1 MRIVHLDTGREMRG
15 GQWQV
20 LRLLE
25 GLRAAGHDV
34 TLLARAGAP
43 LAEAVRQASLDV
55 RPLKLSTL
63 VSLASDADIVHTHDG
78 RSHTLAA
85 GLAAKHLVVSRR
97 VAFPL
102 QRNPASHWKYKRAA
116 HYIAVSEFVKRVLE
130 AGGVPASKISVVY
143 DGVPLQPLRS
153 AGGDRIVILDLADA
167 GKGTA
172 LALEAA
178 RLAGAPVLLSRNLEN
193 DLSQAA
199 AFMYLTLSEG
209 LGSAVLLAMAAGV
222 PVIVSNIGGLPE
234 IVEHERTG
242 LVTENSAAE
251 VAGAIKRLRDNPEL
265 AHSLAK
271 HAREQV
277 EQKFTV
283 EQMVART
290 IAVYEK
296 IS

>member
-1 MRIVHLDTGREMRG
+1 MRILHLDSGREMRG

-43 LAEAVRQASLDV
+43 LAEAAQRASLDA

-63 VSLASDADIVHTHDG
+63 VSLASNADIVHAHDG

-130 AGGVPASKISVVY
+130 AGGVPAPKISVVY
-143 DGVPLQPLRS
+143 DGVPPQPLRS
-153 AGGDRIVILDLADA
+153 GGDRIVILDLADA

-172 LALEAA
+172 LALDAA
-178 RLAGAPVLLSRNLEN
+178 KLAGAPVLLSRNLEN
-193 DLSQAA
+193 DLAQAA
-199 AFMYLTLSEG
+199 AFVYLTKSEG

-222 PVIVSNIGGLPE
+222 PVIVSNAGGLVE

-251 VAGAIKRLRDNPEL
+251 VANAIRRLRDHPEL
-265 AHSLAK
+265 ARTLANS
-271 HAREQV
+271 ARERI
-277 EQKFTV
+277 ERKFTV
-283 EQMVART
+283 AQMIART

-296 IS
+296 IG

>member
-1 MRIVHLDTGREMRG
+1 MRILHLDSGREMRG

-43 LAEAVRQASLDV
+43 LAEAALKASLDA

-63 VSLASDADIVHTHDG
+63 VSLASSADIIHAHDG

-102 QRNPASHWKYKRAA
+102 QRNLASRWKYKRAA
-116 HYIAVSEFVKRVLE
+116 HYIAVSGFVKRVLE
-130 AGGVPASKISVVY
+130 AGGVPASKISVVH
-143 DGVPLQPLRS
+143 DGVPQQTLRG
-153 AGGDRIVILDLADA
+153 GGDRILILDLADA

-172 LALEAA
+172 LAIEAA
-178 RLAGAPVLLSRNLEN
+178 KLAGASVLLSRNLET
-193 DLSQAA
+193 DLAQAA
-199 AFMYLTLSEG
+199 VFVYLTQSEG

-222 PVIVSNIGGLPE
+222 PVIVSNVGGLVE

-242 LVTENSAAE
+242 LVTENSVAE
-251 VAGAIKRLRDNPEL
+251 VAAAIRRLRDDPKL
-265 AHSLAK
+265 ARTLAR

-277 EQKFTV
+277 EQNFTV
-283 EQMVART
+283 AQMIART
-290 IAVYEK
+290 LAVYEK

>member
-1 MRIVHLDTGREMRG
+1 MRILHLDSGREIRG

-43 LAEAVRQASLDV
+43 LAEALRKVSLDV

-63 VSLASDADIVHTHDG
+63 VSLASDADIVHAHDG

-85 GLAAKHLVVSRR
+85 GLAAKRLVVSRR

-130 AGGVPASKISVVY
+130 AGGVPASKISVVH

-153 AGGDRIVILDLADA
+153 GGDRIVILDLADA

-178 RLAGAPVLLSRNLEN
+178 KMAGAPVLLSRNLEN
-193 DLSQAA
+193 DLGQAA
-199 AFMYLTLSEG
+199 SFVYLTKSEG

-222 PVIVSNIGGLPE
+222 PVIVSNAGGLLE

-242 LVTENSAAE
+242 LITENSAAE
-251 VAGAIKRLRDNPEL
+251 VAAAIRRLREDPQL
-265 AHSLAK
+265 ARSLAQN
-271 HAREQV
+271 ARAQV
-277 EQKFTV
+277 EQQFTV
-283 EQMVART
+283 EQMIART

-296 IS
+296 IG